1 MREKESFDVY
11 ELTMNRH
18 VAENRDNTNPQSG
31 ATLKD
36 RGKVYVGGYS
46 SEESNCRA
54 FLNGRDFRT
63 VFGDYH
69 ANTKYRTRPAI
80 VKITNKQTGM
90 SIHRIYAA
98 GNIHNGKDKPLALSY
113 HSLIRLIRNKDEFD
127 NLCQVEV
134 SKGCWAAYLWNHPNF
149 VTMVT
154 IRLAVIG
161 LVVSIASILIF

>member
-1 MREKESFDVY
+1 MSKKETFDVY

-18 VAENRDNTNPQSG
+18 VADNRENANLQHG
-31 ATLKD
+31 ATLRD
-36 RGKVYVGGYS
+36 REKVYVGGYS

-90 SIHRIYAA
+90 SIHRVYAA
-98 GNIHNGKDKPLALSY
+98 GNIHGGEARSVALSY
-113 HSLIRLIRNKDEFD
+113 HSLVRLIRNRHEFE

-134 SKGCWAAYLWNHPNF
+134 SKGCWAAYLWNYPNF
-149 VTMVT
+149 VTMVS
-154 IRLAVIG
+154 IRLAVIA
-161 LVVSIASILIF
+161 LVVSIASILVF